1 MQRVLRQKR
10 AYPRSTR
17 TAARKKTR
25 KTVLLSVLFFLL
37 LVQAAVCADLGD
49 VGATYP
55 IAERDALAEIEERA
69 GAVNWGRAFDPKR
82 MSERIKDYRPEGM
95 DVLPTAKKDRVFQVN
110 MNWIL
115 DFDIPDGRGGI
126 LYPRGF
132 SFNPLEYVFLPNV
145 LVLIDGSNARQVE
158 WFKVSPYAKDYR
170 VMLLLCGGSY
180 TRDMG
185 KLKRP
190 AFYADARIVK
200 RFQLK
205 AVPAV
210 IVQKGTVME
219 VREYAFDDKGKKM
232 RK

>member
-1 MQRVLRQKR
+1 MKKVFILAVL
-10 AYPRSTR
+10 S
-17 TAARKKTR
+17 
-25 KTVLLSVLFFLL
+25 SLL
-37 LVQAAVCADLGD
+37 LAQAAVCADLGNI
-49 VGATYP
+49 GATYP
-55 IAERDALAEIEERA
+55 VVERDALAEIEERA
-69 GAVNWGRAFDPKR
+69 KAVDWGKAFDPKR
-82 MSERIKDYRPEGM
+82 TRERIKNYRPGEM
-95 DVLPTAKKDRVFQVN
+95 KALPAVKKDRVFQVDVSYT
-110 MNWIL
+110 L

-132 SFNPLEYVFLPNV
+132 SFNPLAYVFLPNV
-145 LVLIDGSNARQVE
+145 LVVIDGDDERQIE
-158 WFKVSPYAKDYR
+158 WFKASSYAKDYR

-180 TRDMG
+180 TRVME

-190 AFYADARIVK
+190 AFYADAGIVK

-219 VREYAFDDKGKKM
+219 VREYALDDKGQKK

>member
-1 MQRVLRQKR
+1 MKEVIVQ
-10 AYPRSTR
+10 A
-17 TAARKKTR
+17 
-25 KTVLLSVLFFLL
+25 VLFSLF

-55 IAERDALAEIEERA
+55 IAERDVLAEIEERA
-69 GAVNWGRAFDPKR
+69 RAVDWGKAFDPKR
-82 MSERIKDYRPEGM
+82 MSEKIRNYRPGEM
-95 DVLPTAKKDRVFQVN
+95 DVLPAAKKDRVFQVDVS
-110 MNWIL
+110 WTL

-132 SFNPLEYVFLPNV
+132 SFNPLAHVFLPNV
-145 LVLIDGSNARQVE
+145 LVVIDGGDARQVE
-158 WFKVSPYAKDYR
+158 WFRASSHAKDYR
-170 VMLLLCGGSY
+170 VMLLLSGGSY
-180 TRDMG
+180 TRVME

-210 IVQKGTVME
+210 IVQKGAVME
-219 VREYAFDDKGKKM
+219 VREYVLDDKGQKK

>member
-1 MQRVLRQKR
+1 M
-10 AYPRSTR
+10 
-17 TAARKKTR
+17 KK
-25 KTVLLSVLFFLL
+25 VIIQAVLFSLF
-37 LVQAAVCADLGD
+37 LVQAGVCADLGSI
-49 VGATYP
+49 GATYP

-69 GAVNWGRAFDPKR
+69 SAVDWGKAFDPKR
-82 MSERIKDYRPEGM
+82 MREKIGNYRPGGM
-95 DVLPTAKKDRVFQVN
+95 EVLPAAKKDRVFQVDVS
-110 MNWIL
+110 WTL

-132 SFNPLEYVFLPNV
+132 SFNPLAYVFLPNI
-145 LVLIDGSNARQVE
+145 LVVIDGDDARQIE
-158 WFKVSPYAKDYR
+158 WFKASSHAKDHR

-180 TRDMG
+180 TRVME

-210 IVQKGTVME
+210 IVQKGAVME
-219 VREYAFDDKGKKM
+219 VREYALDDKGQKK

>member
-1 MQRVLRQKR
+1 MKEVIVQ
-10 AYPRSTR
+10 A
-17 TAARKKTR
+17 
-25 KTVLLSVLFFLL
+25 VLFSLF

-55 IAERDALAEIEERA
+55 IAERDVLAEIEERA
-69 GAVNWGRAFDPKR
+69 RAVDWGKAFDPKR
-82 MSERIKDYRPEGM
+82 MSEKIRNYRPGEM
-95 DVLPTAKKDRVFQVN
+95 DVLPAAKKDRVFQVDVS
-110 MNWIL
+110 WTL

-132 SFNPLEYVFLPNV
+132 SFNPLAHVFLPNV
-145 LVLIDGSNARQVE
+145 LVVIDGGDERQVE
-158 WFKVSPYAKDYR
+158 WFKASPYAKDHR

-180 TRDMG
+180 TRVME

-219 VREYAFDDKGKKM
+219 VREYALNDKGQKK

>member
-1 MQRVLRQKR
+1 M
-10 AYPRSTR
+10 
-17 TAARKKTR
+17 KK
-25 KTVLLSVLFFLL
+25 VVILSVLFYLL
-37 LVQAAVCADLGD
+37 LVQAAGCADLGD

-55 IAERDALAEIEERA
+55 IAERDALAEIEDRA
-69 GAVNWGRAFDPKR
+69 KAVDWGKAFDPKR
-82 MSERIKDYRPEGM
+82 MRDKIRNYRPEGM
-95 DVLPTAKKDRVFQVN
+95 AVLPAAKKDRVFHVDVSW
-110 MNWIL
+110 ML

-132 SFNPLEYVFLPNV
+132 SFNPLAYVFLPNV
-145 LVLIDGSNARQVE
+145 LVVIDGGDERQIE
-158 WFKVSPYAKDYR
+158 WFKASSYAKDYR

-180 TRDMG
+180 TRVME

-210 IVQKGTVME
+210 IVQKGAVME
-219 VREYAFDDKGKKM
+219 VREYALDDKGQKK

>member
-1 MQRVLRQKR
+1 MKKVFILAVL
-10 AYPRSTR
+10 S
-17 TAARKKTR
+17 
-25 KTVLLSVLFFLL
+25 SLL
-37 LVQAAVCADLGD
+37 LAQAAVCADLGNI
-49 VGATYP
+49 GATYP
-55 IAERDALAEIEERA
+55 VVERDALAEIEERA
-69 GAVNWGRAFDPKR
+69 KAVDWGKAFDPKR
-82 MSERIKDYRPEGM
+82 TRERIQNYRPEGM
-95 DVLPTAKKDRVFQVN
+95 EALPAAKKDRVFQVDVSYT
-110 MNWIL
+110 L

-132 SFNPLEYVFLPNV
+132 SFNPLAYVFLPNV
-145 LVLIDGSNARQVE
+145 LVVIDGGNERQIE
-158 WFKVSPYAKDYR
+158 WFKASSYAKDHR

-180 TRDMG
+180 TRVME

-219 VREYAFDDKGKKM
+219 VREYALDDKGQKK